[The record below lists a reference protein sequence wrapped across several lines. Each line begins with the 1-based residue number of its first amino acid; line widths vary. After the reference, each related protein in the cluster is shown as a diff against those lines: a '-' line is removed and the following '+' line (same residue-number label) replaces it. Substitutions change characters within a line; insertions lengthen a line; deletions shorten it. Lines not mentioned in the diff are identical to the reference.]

1 MLAIFDNLGFS
12 ELMIVMVAAILI
24 FGKRLPEVASQAGAQ
39 IAKFRRSLQD
49 IKNDTGIDND
59 IRKIQ
64 REIQQAVPRD
74 LSMGEMAR
82 IASIELEK
90 RMKAN
95 DEPKTETAKSPDVAD
110 TTGVVTKPAGSP
122 SASPAAS
129 GESAHA
135 SRSDSAR
142 APSADIGRIA
152 QPNAAHSAE
161 PEHLG
166 QSSTEHTSSADL
178 ARAAQPSSEHAA
190 GSEHARGDKSSDV
203 AADTGA
209 HP

>member
-1 MLAIFDNLGFS
+1 MLAIFESLGFS

-39 IAKFRRSLQD
+39 LAKFRRSLQD
-49 IKNDTGIDND
+49 IKNETGIDND

-64 REIQQAVPRD
+64 RDIQQAVPRD

-95 DEPKTETAKSPDVAD
+95 DAPATDAAKPAGVIDTA
-110 TTGVVTKPAGSP
+110 GVVTKAP
-122 SASPAAS
+122 SASSSALAAADA
-129 GESAHA
+129 SAHA
-135 SRSDSAR
+135 PSHVSSAESERASTDESAR
-142 APSADIGRIA
+142 AP
-152 QPNAAHSAE
+152 AAKPTDA
-161 PEHLG
+161 
-166 QSSTEHTSSADL
+166 
-178 ARAAQPSSEHAA
+178 
-190 GSEHARGDKSSDV
+190 
-203 AADTGA
+203 AADSGA